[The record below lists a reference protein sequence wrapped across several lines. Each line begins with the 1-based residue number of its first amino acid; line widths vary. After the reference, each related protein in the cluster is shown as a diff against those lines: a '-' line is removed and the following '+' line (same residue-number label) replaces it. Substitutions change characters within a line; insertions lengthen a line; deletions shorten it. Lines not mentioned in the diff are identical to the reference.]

1 MKPIRLPVPA
11 LLLLL
16 FVAAAWP
23 WPVPRPWA
31 TGLLPGLAVVG
42 LIAARRM
49 PLRTWTGGVFILGL
63 IALYALN
70 PTHRWSPGVGL
81 LPVAHL
87 RWLPGSADPQG
98 TWQTL
103 GLAAATGA
111 AFALAFRMPARQI
124 RWLQGFALVAG
135 VGMALGVLFQRLG
148 PDPTRIREYTGIFVN
163 ENHFAVFSNLLLPVV
178 LVMASR
184 ARFRAVQAGQPSSPA
199 GLYLLAAFLMAAA
212 VVVCRSRAGVAVLAL
227 LVAAHVGLGRR
238 TIRDYPFVGIP
249 VSAWLRG
256 LGWLSIAA
264 AAGFAV
270 QAFGREWHKLA
281 TIGQEWTFRSGIL
294 KDALAAWRE
303 QPIWG
308 TGPGTFTT
316 VFPYYQSELFAG
328 KTILHAHSEP
338 VQFLM
343 EFGVA
348 GALVVAVA
356 AILLL
361 SARGADGAPSEEIP
375 PFADLERRAF
385 GCGLLA
391 CALHCLIDF
400 PLRIPLIALITAAW
414 AGLWTATRPIP
425 AAGSPAPKE

>member
-1 MKPIRLPVPA
+1 MKPIRLPIPA

-16 FVAAAWP
+16 FAVAAWP
-23 WPVPRPWA
+23 WPGPRSWA
-31 TGLLPGLAVVG
+31 AGLLSGLVLLG

-49 PLRTWTGGVFILGL
+49 PLRAWIGGIFVLGL

-98 TWQTL
+98 TWQAL
-103 GLAAATGA
+103 GLAAATWA
-111 AFALAFRMPARQI
+111 AFAMAFQMPARQI
-124 RWLQGFALVAG
+124 HWLQKIALVAG
-135 VGMALGVLFQRLG
+135 VGMALVVLFQRLG
-148 PDPTRIREYTGIFVN
+148 PDPVRIREYTGVFVN
-163 ENHFAVFSNLLLPVV
+163 ENHYAVFSNLLLPVV

-184 ARFRAVQAGQPSSPA
+184 ARFRAVQAGQPASPA

-227 LVAAHVGLGRR
+227 LVAAHVGLCRR

-256 LGWLSIAA
+256 VGWLSIAA
-264 AAGFAV
+264 ATGFAV
-270 QAFGREWHKLA
+270 QAFGREWRKLPA
-281 TIGQEWTFRSGIL
+281 IGQEWAFRSGIL
-294 KDALAAWRE
+294 KDTLAAWRE
-303 QPIWG
+303 QPVWG

-316 VFPYYQSELFAG
+316 VFPYYQSEMFAG
-328 KTILHAHSEP
+328 KTILHAHGEP

-343 EFGVA
+343 EFGMA
-348 GALVVAVA
+348 GVLVVVAVA
-356 AILLL
+356 GLLL
-361 SARGADGAPSEEIP
+361 AARGSNRLPFDEIP

-385 GCGLLA
+385 GFGLLA
-391 CALHCLIDF
+391 CSLHCLIDF
-400 PLRIPLIALITAAW
+400 PLRIPLIALIAAAW
-414 AGLWTATRPIP
+414 AGLWAATRPIP
-425 AAGSPAPKE
+425 AAGSAVPKE